1 MQIPSG
7 EYIHPVKN
15 MTWSV
20 IPQFPACQTVDLN
33 RYLNL
38 SRITPSYVFFLFKKI
53 PNLGIS
59 VELGDR
65 RKSLTRRKLIQ
76 NSFEYE
82 GAKIELESL
91 FNTKMRTYAL
101 TISQRIDLEN
111 DKGKNCKDYPNEN
124 FSSYRECDE
133 NFVYNKVAENYNM
146 TPFWAAKN
154 IDEITNITLN
164 LDITYYTN
172 YINPSV

>member
-1 MQIPSG
+1 
-7 EYIHPVKN
+7 
-15 MTWSV
+15 MTWSI

-38 SRITPSYVFFLFKKI
+38 SRITPSNVFFLFKKI

-59 VELGDR
+59 VEIGDR
-65 RKSLTRRKLIQ
+65 RKSLKRRKLIQ

-82 GAKIELESL
+82 GAKIVLESL

-101 TISQRIDLEN
+101 TISQRIDLET
-111 DKGKNCKDYPNEN
+111 DTGKNCKDYPNEN

-133 NFVYNKVAENYNM
+133 KFVYDEVMKNFNIVPLV
-146 TPFWAAKN
+146 PFWAAKS
-154 IDEITNITLN
+154 IDEITENMYALMKVNMT
-164 LDITYYTN
+164 
-172 YINPSV
+172 VH